1 MEIAVLALGCFWGP
15 EIKFSKIDGIIKTEV
30 GYCGGNSSITTYK
43 EVCTGNTNH
52 AEVVKL
58 DFDEKIITYEKILK
72 IFFQIHDPTT
82 LNSQGPDF
90 GTQYRSEIFYLN
102 DNQKMIAEKVLNEV
116 NERLSGKVVTKIS
129 LLKNYCPAEEYH
141 QKYLESLHIPG
152 AIFFDIDENSRKDTA
167 LPHMLVDQMSWD
179 KIVSNMGIKKNDEI
193 VIYDNSDVISSCR
206 GWFNFIYY
214 GHDPKLIN
222 VLNGG
227 LRKWLKEKKKVTDE
241 ISNIDKSDYKGSERK
256 DLVKSK
262 QAIDQNIDEKIFTL
276 IDARSRE
283 RFEGKIPEPRKGLR
297 SGCIKNSFCIPFND
311 CLNDDKT
318 FKNKDQLKKIFKTS
332 IENLEQKKIVFS
344 CGSGVTAC
352 VLALAY
358 SLINDKYLP
367 CIYDGSWA
375 EYGLI

>member
-102 DNQKMIAEKVLNEV
+102 DNQKIIAEKILNEV

-141 QKYLESLHIPG
+141 QKYLEK
-152 AIFFDIDENSRKDTA
+152 R
-167 LPHMLVDQMSWD
+167 
-179 KIVSNMGIKKNDEI
+179 
-193 VIYDNSDVISSCR
+193 
-206 GWFNFIYY
+206 
-214 GHDPKLIN
+214 
-222 VLNGG
+222 
-227 LRKWLKEKKKVTDE
+227 
-241 ISNIDKSDYKGSERK
+241 
-256 DLVKSK
+256 
-262 QAIDQNIDEKIFTL
+262 
-276 IDARSRE
+276 
-283 RFEGKIPEPRKGLR
+283 
-297 SGCIKNSFCIPFND
+297 
-311 CLNDDKT
+311 
-318 FKNKDQLKKIFKTS
+318 
-332 IENLEQKKIVFS
+332 
-344 CGSGVTAC
+344 
-352 VLALAY
+352 
-358 SLINDKYLP
+358 
-367 CIYDGSWA
+367 
-375 EYGLI
+375 